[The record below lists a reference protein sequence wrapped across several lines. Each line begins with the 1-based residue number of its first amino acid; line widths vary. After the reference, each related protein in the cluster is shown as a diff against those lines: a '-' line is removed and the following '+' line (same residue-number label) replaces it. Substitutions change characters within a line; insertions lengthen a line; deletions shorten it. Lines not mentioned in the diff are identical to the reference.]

1 MPNLHQRGRVVS
13 FWIAVGGGVVAI
25 AVIVAL
31 IVTWPNH
38 GDGSTNATGAAP
50 MSAKQSGSTVRSAA
64 ATGSADVRP

>member
-1 MPNLHQRGRVVS
+1 MS
-13 FWIAVGGGVVAI
+13 FWIAVGGAVIAI

-38 GDGSTNATGAAP
+38 GDSSTKTTGAAP
-50 MSAKQSGSTVRSAA
+50 ASAKQSGSAVRSAA